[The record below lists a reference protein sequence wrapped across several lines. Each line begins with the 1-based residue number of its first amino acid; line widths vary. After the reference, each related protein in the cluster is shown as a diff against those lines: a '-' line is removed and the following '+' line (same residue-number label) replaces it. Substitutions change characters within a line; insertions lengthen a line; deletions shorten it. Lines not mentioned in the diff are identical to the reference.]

1 MKSFLLLFSLIFSL
15 HAFAADS
22 YEKLEVGSDVFHRVV
37 VLSANESSLSIRH
50 ARGIA
55 QVPLSKLSPELQ
67 AKYGYDSARAADR
80 EAELAAQRQ
89 RQIQAQEQRI
99 AAAKAV
105 QARELRSQARAVAPS
120 PAGSSSAFSLF
131 GTEPQLKT
139 EVDLRDRFR
148 SHGIRVR
155 SQSGPSCSVHAIVA
169 ALEYQFAEGHGQA
182 LNLSEPYLIN
192 ATSRS
197 LGRPDAVGF
206 DRETGRRNGLDLG
219 FALEHVFQAIRG
231 HGLALEQTREER
243 AAKTPYSMLDTVNFS
258 PFMVPG
264 ARSEKGIQNIVHVLN
279 ANMPVV
285 VGVSWPAYSRIAHT
299 SVLSKQPVRP
309 DGGHAVT
316 IIGYRCED
324 GKIENAKFIFRNS
337 WGDDWGAGGY
347 GFFTYE
353 YLLNNLNSCYVV
365 ELK

>member
-1 MKSFLLLFSLIFSL
+1 MKKLLLTASLVFSLSAFS
-15 HAFAADS
+15 ADT
-22 YEKLEVGSDVFHRVV
+22 YDTLKVGKDLYQKVV
-37 VLSANESSLSIRH
+37 VLSASESSLSIRH
-50 ARGIA
+50 SRGIA
-55 QVPLSKLSPELQ
+55 QVALEHLPNELQ
-67 AKYGYDSARAADR
+67 LKYGYDSRRAAER
-80 EAELAAQRQ
+80 QAELAAQRQ
-89 RQIQAQEQRI
+89 QQAQAQQERI

-105 QARELRSQARAVAPS
+105 IVKRQKSGGRNYAQ
-120 PAGSSSAFSLF
+120 SSSSNRAFSQF
-131 GTEPQLKT
+131 GSKPELKK
-139 EVDLRDRFR
+139 EVDLRGRFR
-148 SHGIRVR
+148 SHGIRIR
-155 SQSGPSCSVHAIVA
+155 SQSGPSCSVHAILA
-169 ALEYQFAEGHGQA
+169 ALEYQFAESHGRV

-206 DRETGRRNGLDLG
+206 DTKTGRRNGLDLG

-231 HGLALEQTREER
+231 HGLALEQSREER
-243 AAKTPYSMLDTVNFS
+243 SADAPYSMLDTVDFS

-264 ARSEKGIQNIVHVLN
+264 SHSRQGIENIVHVLN

-299 SVLSKQPVRP
+299 SVLGKQPVRP
-309 DGGHAVT
+309 NGGHAVT

-324 GKIENAKFIFRNS
+324 GNIESAKFIFRNS

-353 YLLNNLNSCYVV
+353 YLMNHLNSCYVV

>member
-1 MKSFLLLFSLIFSL
+1 MKTLILLLALLMSVRL
-15 HAFAADS
+15 FAADTF
-22 YEKLEVGSDVFHRVV
+22 EKLEVGANVYHSVV

-55 QVPLSKLSPELQ
+55 QVPLSQLTSELQ
-67 AKYGYDSARAADR
+67 LKYGYDSASAAER

-89 RQIQAQEQRI
+89 RQAQAQQERI
-99 AAAKAV
+99 EAAKTAFAEE
-105 QARELRSQARAVAPS
+105 QNNRGRTHSRS
-120 PAGSSSAFSLF
+120 SSSNSAFSLF
-131 GTEPQLKT
+131 GSKPQLKK

-148 SHGIRVR
+148 SHGIRIR
-155 SQSGPSCSVHAIVA
+155 SQSGPSCSVHAIIA
-169 ALEYQFAEGHGQA
+169 ALEYQFAERHGRV
-182 LNLSEPYLIN
+182 LNLSEPYLVN

-206 DRETGRRNGLDLG
+206 DTQTGRRNGLDLG

-231 HGLALEQTREER
+231 HGLALEQSREER
-243 AAKTPYSMLDTVNFS
+243 SADAPYSLLDTVDFS

-264 ARSEKGIQNIVHVLN
+264 SRSQKGIENIVHVLN
-279 ANMPVV
+279 ENMPVV

-299 SVLSKQPVRP
+299 SVLGKQPVRP
-309 DGGHAVT
+309 NGGHAVT

-324 GKIENAKFIFRNS
+324 GTIENARFIFRNS

-353 YLLNNLNSCYVV
+353 YLMNHLDSCYVV
-365 ELK
+365 ELN